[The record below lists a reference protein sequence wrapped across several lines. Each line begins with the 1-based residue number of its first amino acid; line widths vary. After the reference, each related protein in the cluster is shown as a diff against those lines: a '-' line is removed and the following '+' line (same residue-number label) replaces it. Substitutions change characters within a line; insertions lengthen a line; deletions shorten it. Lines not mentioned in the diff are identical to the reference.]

1 VHVPH
6 LLCGMFVGQGGS
18 EHGKRLFAER
28 GVVFPELVPPPPV
41 RRRTTVP
48 VFTYVTEPGVPPVFV
63 MRLNQEALRR
73 VEARAHTND
82 FPGLI
87 YFERSAG
94 ALTFRGRETLIHA
107 GDVYLIGPNAVV
119 DVVGDPEGL
128 VHARGSA
135 VFFTPDAFEAFG
147 AVGSE
152 LAWRMHR
159 LLRVFAR
166 DNADVVHLIHI
177 PPGERRAW
185 HDGIAGIECE
195 LHERREG
202 YREAVVAQLVLLLVS
217 ATRLAA
223 GQGDELQGGATGLLD
238 EVFAVIEQR
247 FGGPL
252 SLSDVAEA
260 VHLSPG
266 HLTTALR
273 RRTGR
278 TVQDWIVERRM
289 TEARRLLVETDL
301 GVAEVGRRVGY
312 PDPTYFSRVFGRAH
326 EQTPG
331 EGAWRRAS
339 APGSG

>member
-1 VHVPH
+1 MTP
-6 LLCGMFVGQGGS
+6 GPTRTS
-18 EHGKRLFAER
+18 
-28 GVVFPELVPPPPV
+28 
-41 RRRTTVP
+41 RRRTTIP

-63 MRLNQEALRR
+63 MRLDQEALRR
-73 VEARAHTND
+73 VEARAHTHD
-82 FPGLI
+82 FPGLV

-94 ALTFRGRETLIHA
+94 ALTFRGRETVIHA
-107 GDVYLIGPNAVV
+107 GDVYLIGPNSVV

-135 VFFTPDAFEAFG
+135 VFFTPDALEAFG

-152 LAWRMHR
+152 LAWRTHR

-166 DNADVVHLIHI
+166 GNADVVHLIQI
-177 PPGERRAW
+177 PLGERRAW
-185 HDGIAGIECE
+185 RDGIALIECE
-195 LHERREG
+195 LRERREG

-217 ATRLAA
+217 ATRLAG

-247 FGGPL
+247 FPGPL

-289 TEARRLLVETDL
+289 TKARRLLVETQL

-312 PDPTYFSRVFGRAH
+312 PDPTYFSRVFRRAH
-326 EQTPG
+326 EQTPR
-331 EGAWRRAS
+331 AWRRAS
-339 APGSG
+339 ASGSM

>member
-1 VHVPH
+1 VTP
-6 LLCGMFVGQGGS
+6 GATRTS
-18 EHGKRLFAER
+18 
-28 GVVFPELVPPPPV
+28 
-41 RRRTTVP
+41 RRRTTIP

-63 MRLNQEALRR
+63 MRLDQEALRR
-73 VEARAHTND
+73 VEVRAHTHD
-82 FPGLI
+82 FPGLV

-135 VFFTPDAFEAFG
+135 VTFTPVALEAFG

-152 LAWRMHR
+152 LAWRTHR

-166 DNADVVHLIHI
+166 ENAEVVQLIHI
-177 PPGERRAW
+177 PPGERRTW
-185 HDGIAGIECE
+185 REGIALIECE
-195 LHERREG
+195 LRERREG
-202 YREAVVAQLVLLLVS
+202 YRETVVAQLVLLLVS

-223 GQGDELQGGATGLLD
+223 GQGDELQGRATGLLD
-238 EVFAVIEQR
+238 GVFAVIEQR
-247 FGGPL
+247 FRGPL

-260 VHLSPG
+260 VHLSPE

-289 TEARRLLVETDL
+289 TEARRLLVETQL

-312 PDPTYFSRVFGRAH
+312 PDPTYLSRVFSRAY
-326 EQTPG
+326 EQAPR
-331 EGAWRRAS
+331 AWRRAS
-339 APGSG
+339 ASGSRRKATLTERS